1 MNLTEQKFMILNC
14 INRQKEQV
22 SRWTKA
28 AIERPETGLNYELWA
43 RESRASIKF
52 WNKQLQIVPRIWDAP
67 SKKDRKIRT
76 IVYCIA
82 LNMDGIDNETLNTI
96 KQCSMAK
103 IRLIYNEIRK

>member
-28 AIERPETGLNYELWA
+28 AIETPETGLNYALWA
-43 RESRASIKF
+43 QESRASLKF
-52 WNKQLQIVPRIWDAP
+52 WNRQLQIVPRIWDAP
-67 SKKDRKIRT
+67 SKEDRKIRF
-76 IVYCIA
+76 IVYA
-82 LNMDGIDNETLNTI
+82 TAANMAGIDDETLNII

-103 IRLIYNEIRK
+103 IRRIYNEIRK